1 MSVIGKTVKSK
12 VTGATDVLTGISG
25 SKPLV
30 TFESGFSIAVSV
42 EALEIEEFPNGLQ
55 LLGKEIKL

>member
-1 MSVIGKTVKSK
+1 MEFGQKVKSK
-12 VTGATDVLTGISG
+12 ATGAMGVLTGISG
-25 SKPLV
+25 SKLLV

>member
-1 MSVIGKTVKSK
+1 MSVIGKTAKSNA
-12 VTGATDVLTGISG
+12 TGTTDVLTGISG
-25 SKPLV
+25 SKLLV
-30 TFESGFSIAVSV
+30 TFEAGVSIAVSV

>member
-1 MSVIGKTVKSK
+1 MEFGQKVKSK
-12 VTGATDVLTGISG
+12 ATGATGVLTGISG
-25 SKPLV
+25 SKLLV

-42 EALEIEEFPNGLQ
+42 EALEIEEFPNGPQ

>member
-1 MSVIGKTVKSK
+1 MSVIGNTAKSK
-12 VTGATDVLTGISG
+12 AIGATSVLTGLSG
-25 SKPLV
+25 SKLLV